1 MKNKKAIKKF
11 WKKIRFKYKLILIND
26 TTFKKVFSCELSQ
39 LSAFIITL
47 FISLLF
53 IFLVV
58 VVIIGTPLKSYLP
71 GYMDSYLRSEI
82 INVQMRLDS
91 LSEINDIRMRYL
103 DNVKNILSGDIK
115 PDSVAPLDSM
125 VIKVTS
131 DSLYNKSELEMAFV
145 DNFEQ
150 EEKYNLSVII
160 NNTTGKTFFTPVRGV
175 LSQKYNKQDK
185 NYGVSVLCA
194 GNAHISTPLE
204 DRKSV
209 G

>member
-1 MKNKKAIKKF
+1 M
-11 WKKIRFKYKLILIND
+11 
-26 TTFKKVFSCELSQ
+26 
-39 LSAFIITL
+39 
-47 FISLLF
+47 
-53 IFLVV
+53 
-58 VVIIGTPLKSYLP
+58 
-71 GYMDSYLRSEI
+71 
-82 INVQMRLDS
+82 NVQMRLDS

-194 GNAHISTPLE
+194 GNARISTPLDGVVFFCGYTLDYSYVVHIQHNNDYITVFKKIGNASGRE
-204 DRKSV
+204 RV
-209 G
+209 